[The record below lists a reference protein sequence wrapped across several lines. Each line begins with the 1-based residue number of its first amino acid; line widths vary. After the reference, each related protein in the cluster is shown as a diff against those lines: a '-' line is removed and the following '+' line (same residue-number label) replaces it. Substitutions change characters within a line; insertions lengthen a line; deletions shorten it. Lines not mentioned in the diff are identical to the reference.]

1 MAEEKPEENGC
12 GVIFAT
18 NLTTHC
24 SSGASGKECAMA
36 SKAKVNIAQ
45 GDIDAGWERS
55 ADERSWPDARR
66 YSAE

>member
-1 MAEEKPEENGC
+1 
-12 GVIFAT
+12 
-18 NLTTHC
+18 
-24 SSGASGKECAMA
+24 MA

-45 GDIDAGWERS
+45 GDIDAGRERS